1 MLRCS
6 FYWFVMKIFWLDT
19 LIKPLLIEKGVELMV
34 NENFGEFIKAE
45 AKHKSQYL
53 GSRQPSHGNYKN
65 DEEIN
70 SRTNTDDSVG
80 ADGRDVFK

>member
-1 MLRCS
+1 MVFL
-6 FYWFVMKIFWLDT
+6 
-19 LIKPLLIEKGVELMV
+19 V
-34 NENFGEFIKAE
+34 NENFDEFIKTE

-53 GSRQPSHGNYKN
+53 GSKQSSHGIYKN